1 MNLESILFLFL
12 LGVISF
18 IANLLSGFAGGG
30 AGLVQ
35 LPALIFLGLPF
46 HIALATHKVASVA
59 LGIGAALRHSRERTL
74 NLFMAILVL
83 TFGLPGVWLGARTI
97 LLIPEQLAM
106 CLLGV
111 LTLSLG
117 IFSANSP
124 KLGTTDSSTKLTN
137 KQLFFGGIVLFG
149 IGFINGS
156 LTSGT
161 GLFVTIW
168 LVFWF
173 GLSYA
178 QAVAYTLVL
187 VGIFWNG
194 AGAFVLGTAGEIKWN
209 WIPILIGGSLA
220 GGYFGAHLS
229 IAKGSFLVK
238 RAFELLTVLV
248 GISLIA
254 RAFL

>member
-1 MNLESILFLFL
+1 MNLESILFHFFL
-12 LGVISF
+12 GAISF
-18 IANLLSGFAGGG
+18 ISNLLSGFAGGG

-46 HIALATHKVASVA
+46 QIALATHKVASVA
-59 LGIGAALRHSRERTL
+59 LGIGATFRHSRERTL
-74 NLFMAILVL
+74 NPFMVMLILS
-83 TFGLPGVWLGARTI
+83 FGLPGVWLGARTI
-97 LLIPEQLAM
+97 LFIPEQLAM
-106 CLLGV
+106 FLLGA
-111 LTLSLG
+111 LTLFLG

-124 KLGTTDSSTKLTN
+124 QLGTTDRSTKLSN
-137 KQLFFGGIVLFG
+137 KKLFFGGIVLFG

-168 LVFWF
+168 LVSWF

-194 AGAFVLGTAGEIKWN
+194 TGALVLGTAGEIKWS
-209 WIPILIGGSLA
+209 WIPILLVGSLA

-229 IAKGSFLVK
+229 IAKGSFFVK
-238 RAFELLTVLV
+238 RAFEFLTILV
-248 GISLIA
+248 GISLIG
-254 RAFL
+254 RAFS